1 MTREITSRT
10 SVEFLKKESKQW
22 LKSLEAGD
30 TDALDR
36 LRRALPEYDASN
48 ATQLTLRT
56 VQHALAREH
65 GVEGWLALIDEIEN
79 RARELR
85 EIADEILRNTIYR
98 GDSSVAAR
106 LYKTHPEIATL
117 DFFTAV
123 AAGDLAE
130 VNRRLAAD
138 PNSASR
144 AGGPLNWVPL
154 LYLTHSRLPGS
165 AAQSVEIARALL
177 DHGADPNSNWN
188 DGWGTQFYALTGAV
202 ALGEGMPPTHERADE
217 LVDLLIERGADP
229 CDSQTFYNT
238 SIAGDDVHW
247 LDVLWSH
254 SERRGVTNTWRE
266 VSKKKIGGHRN
277 TSPLNF
283 MLSLAVSYN
292 HVRRAEW
299 LLTHGANA
307 NGVQA
312 YSNIGRRLL
321 DEALVNGNDA
331 MAGLLLRQGAADEP
345 LQGIVAFQVACRRL
359 DRNEARRLSDSHPE
373 FLRDSEV
380 MLTAARQCRVD
391 IVELLIELGMDVD
404 IENLM
409 GRALHSAVAADA
421 LDVVKFLIA
430 HGADIDR
437 PTENYGGPLGFAAH
451 FSRHKIAKVL
461 APLSRDVHSMVTLG
475 MKDRLRELFTK
486 EPELANLVHFRNG
499 QTPLFSLPN
508 EQASALD
515 MAKFL
520 VEHGADLR
528 FVNKEGD
535 TPADAARKR
544 GFNEVAQFLTHETTG
559 DSEQK

>member
-56 VQHALAREH
+56 VQRALAREH

-144 AGGPLNWVPL
+144 AGGPLNWAPL

-188 DGWGTQFYALTGAV
+188 DGWETPFSALTGAV

-321 DEALVNGNDA
+321 DEALVNGNDE
-331 MAGLLLRQGAADEP
+331 MAELLLRQGAADEP

-380 MLTAARQCRVD
+380 MLTAARQGRVD

-475 MKDRLRELFTK
+475 MKDRLRELFTE